1 MSRWPQVGSQRRLR
15 WSRRARPAVVG
26 PGAFVAVRRTGLGL
40 DPPPIGPVE
49 MAAGRLPAQAA
60 VVSTGST
67 SGGRPGCLSL
77 RCVGW
82 GWDRTHRPS
91 GLSRWPQVGSQR
103 RLRWSRRARPA
114 VVGPGAFRC
123 GASDGAG
130 TGPTAHRACRDG
142 RRSAPSAGCGGL
154 DGLDQRW
161 SARVPSL
168 RCVGRG
174 WDWTTVHRAC
184 RDGRRSAPSAG
195 CGGLDGLDQ
204 RWSARVPSL
213 RCVGRGWDWTTAHR
227 ACRDGRRS
235 APSAGCGGLDGL
247 DQRWSARVPSLRCVG
262 RGWDWTTAHRAC
274 RDGRRSAPSA
284 GCGGL
289 DGLDQRWSA
298 RVPFVAVR
306 RTGLGL
312 DHRPSSLSRW
322 PQGGLGQLLARPHPS
337 GWCVAAS
344 WWWSAVASASSPSAV
359 RDRAAAPDGPW
370 WRRPTRCARPVR
382 VAEAPAARRLPTH
395 DEHHRSTA
403 PRTRPP
409 NRAASG

>member
-1 MSRWPQVGSQRRLR
+1 
-15 WSRRARPAVVG
+15 
-26 PGAFVAVRRTGLGL
+26 
-40 DPPPIGPVE
+40 

-77 RCVGW
+77 RCVGR

-168 RCVGRG
+168 RCVGWG
-174 WDWTTVHRAC
+174 WDWTHRPSGLS
-184 RDGRRSAPSAG
+184 RWPQVGSQRRLRWSRRARPAVVG
-195 CGGLDGLDQ
+195 PGAFVAVRRTGLGLDHRPSGLSRWPQ
-204 RWSARVPSL
+204 VGSQRRLRWSRRARPAV
-213 RCVGRGWDWTTAHR
+213 VGPGA
-227 ACRDGRRS
+227 
-235 APSAGCGGLDGL
+235 
-247 DQRWSARVPSLRCVG
+247 
-262 RGWDWTTAHRAC
+262 
-274 RDGRRSAPSA
+274 
-284 GCGGL
+284 
-289 DGLDQRWSA
+289 
-298 RVPFVAVR
+298 FVAVR

-322 PQGGLGQLLARPHPS
+322 PQVGSQRRLRWSRRARPAVVGPGAFVAVRRTGLGLDHPSIGPVEMAAGRLPAQAAVVSTGSTSGGRPGCLRCGGRTGLGLDRRPSSLSRWPQVGSQRRLRWSRRARPAVVGPGAFRCGASDGAGTGPPS
-337 GWCVAAS
+337 IEPVEMAAGWAGATPG
-344 WWWSAVASASSPSAV
+344 SPA
-359 RDRAAAPDGPW
+359 
-370 WRRPTRCARPVR
+370 PVR
-382 VAEAPAARRLPTH
+382 VV
-395 DEHHRSTA
+395 
-403 PRTRPP
+403 
-409 NRAASG
+409 